1 MYQKNVVKKNM
12 LVYVLMK
19 YFDTFIYDHT
29 LYRGRK
35 HFYHYCLQAFST
47 KEILKCHIKDCFIAN

>member
-1 MYQKNVVKKNM
+1 M
-12 LVYVLMK
+12 LVYGLMK

-29 LYRGRK
+29 LYRERK

-47 KEILKCHIKDCFIAN
+47 EEILKRHIKDCFIAN